1 MSIKPSIRAAIA
13 LLWIVTTLLT
23 TACNPAP
30 TLSSSP
36 LPGPTMTILAPVPIA
51 STTPTPHPALPTAPP
66 IEPTE
71 TPGPVRHFS
80 YRVVATLPH
89 DRQAFTQG
97 LIFEE
102 GFFFEGTGLLGQ
114 STLRRVD
121 PGTGTV
127 LQSRDLPP
135 DLFGEGITSLNGKLY
150 QLTWQSN
157 IGFVYDRET
166 FELLQT
172 FQYPS
177 EGWGLT
183 NDGQQLI
190 MSDGT
195 ATLRFLDPATLVE
208 TGQVEVM
215 ANGVPVTLLNE
226 LEYIDGWVYANV
238 WQTDLIALIDPT
250 SGRVGGWIDLTG
262 LLGPEDRT
270 APVDVLNGI
279 AYDTEGDRLFVTGK
293 WWPRI
298 FQIELV
304 PKAP

>member
-1 MSIKPSIRAAIA
+1 MSIRLSTRAAIV
-13 LLWIVTTLLT
+13 LFLILT
-23 TACNPAP
+23 SVWATACVPAP
-30 TLSSSP
+30 TRLPSP
-36 LPGPTMTILAPVPIA
+36 LPISTMGMPPSPAPSATPSQTAAPPTDPIA
-51 STTPTPHPALPTAPP
+51 TF
-66 IEPTE
+66 
-71 TPGPVRHFS
+71 GPVRFYA
-80 YRVVATLPH
+80 YRILATLPH

-97 LIFEE
+97 LIFED
-102 GFFFEGTGLLGQ
+102 GFFFEGTGLVGQ

-121 PGTGTV
+121 PDTGTV

-157 IGFVYDRET
+157 IGFVYDQET

-172 FQYPS
+172 FHYPS

-195 ATLRFLDPATLVE
+195 AILRFLDPVTLAE

-215 ANGVPVTLLNE
+215 TDGVPLTRLNE
-226 LEYIDGWVYANV
+226 LEYIGGWVYANV
-238 WQTDLIALIDPT
+238 WQTDQVAIIDPKD
-250 SGRVGGWIDLTG
+250 GRVSGWIDLTG
-262 LLGPEDRT
+262 LLGSEDRT

-279 AYDTEGDRLFVTGK
+279 AYDAQGDRLFVTGK
-293 WWPRI
+293 WWPKV
-298 FQIELV
+298 FQIEL
-304 PKAP
+304 APVNP

>member
-1 MSIKPSIRAAIA
+1 MSIRLSMRAMIVI
-13 LLWIVTTLLT
+13 LLILT
-23 TACNPAP
+23 SVWATACVPAP
-30 TLSSSP
+30 TPLLSPPPILTMEISP
-36 LPGPTMTILAPVPIA
+36 SPAP
-51 STTPTPHPALPTAPP
+51 STTPSQTAAPP
-66 IEPTE
+66 TDPIATS
-71 TPGPVRHFS
+71 GPARFYT
-80 YRVVATLPH
+80 YRVLATLPH
-89 DRQAFTQG
+89 DREAFTQG
-97 LIFEE
+97 LIFED
-102 GFFFEGTGLLGQ
+102 GFFFEGTGLVGQ

-135 DLFGEGITSLNGKLY
+135 DLFGEGITNLNGKLY

-157 IGFVYDRET
+157 VGFVYDQET

-195 ATLRFLDPATLVE
+195 ATLRFLDPVTLAE
-208 TGQVEVM
+208 TGQVAVM
-215 ANGVPVTLLNE
+215 ADGVPLTRLNE

-238 WQTDLIALIDPT
+238 WQTDLIALIDPKD
-250 SGRVGGWIDLTG
+250 GRVSGWIDLTG
-262 LLGPEDRT
+262 LLGLEDRA

-279 AYDTEGDRLFVTGK
+279 AYDAQGDRLFVTGK
-293 WWPRI
+293 WWPKV

-304 PKAP
+304 PVDP